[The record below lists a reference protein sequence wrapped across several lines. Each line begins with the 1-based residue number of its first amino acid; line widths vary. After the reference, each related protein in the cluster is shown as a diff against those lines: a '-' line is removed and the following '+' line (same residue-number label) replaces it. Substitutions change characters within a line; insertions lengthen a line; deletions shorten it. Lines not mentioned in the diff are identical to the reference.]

1 MSGSDKN
8 NGGTI
13 GEPLVLEF
21 DNNRLLPGLYGEHGK
36 HLSRIEQTLDVSLAN
51 RGNQV
56 YVSGPAENCARA
68 EQVLGALYAHLERG
82 AEVTGGDVDGA
93 LRLSLGLSLSD
104 SRQTDDAATGADKNT
119 NGKSSAGKSNGKANG
134 KSNGKGMD
142 KRANAKKLYGG
153 VALRTQRREVL
164 PRSATQADYIKAL
177 LENELV
183 VGLGPAGTGKTY
195 LAVAAAATML
205 VEGKVDRIILSR
217 PAVEAGE
224 NLGFL
229 PGDMRD
235 KVDPYLRP
243 LYDALYDMLPG
254 PQVTRS
260 LESGEIEIAPLAFMR
275 GRTLSNSFVILD
287 ESQNATPMQMKMFL
301 TRMGENSRMVI
312 TGDPSQIDLPFGAK
326 SGLKDAME
334 ILPKVRGVDIIRFG
348 EEDVVRHDMVTRIVK
363 AYNRRDATLPAGS
376 RDGDRNGA
384 RKRRSSA
391 DEKPAEKQEEK
402 TND

>member
-8 NGGTI
+8 LTEHEGLI

-21 DNNRLLPGLYGEHGK
+21 DNNRLLPELYGEHGK

-56 YVSGPAENCARA
+56 FVSGQAENCARA
-68 EQVLGALYAHLERG
+68 EQVLTALYAHLERG

-93 LRLSLGLSLSD
+93 LRLSLGSGGQAGQASAQ
-104 SRQTDDAATGADKNT
+104 S
-119 NGKSSAGKSNGKANG
+119 NGKSKAESSGKNNG
-134 KSNGKGMD
+134 KSNGKG
-142 KRANAKKLYGG
+142 KKLYGG

-164 PRSATQADYIKAL
+164 PRSATQADYIQAL
-177 LENELV
+177 LKNELV

-326 SGLKDAME
+326 SGLRDAME

-363 AYNRRDATLPAGS
+363 AYNRRDAKLPDAKQ
-376 RDGDRNGA
+376 DK
-384 RKRRSSA
+384 KRQKRVDKA
-391 DEKPAEKQEEK
+391 DEKEAHG
-402 TND
+402 DD

>member
-8 NGGTI
+8 LTGQGALI

-21 DNNRLLPGLYGEHGK
+21 DNNRLLPELYGEHGK

-56 YVSGPAENCARA
+56 FVSGQAENCARA
-68 EQVLGALYAHLERG
+68 EQVLTALYAHLERG

-93 LRLSLGLSLSD
+93 LRLSLGSGAVLGGD
-104 SRQTDDAATGADKNT
+104 RAAA
-119 NGKSSAGKSNGKANG
+119 SGKSNGKTAHKNNG
-134 KSNGKGMD
+134 NSNGKGTHQS
-142 KRANAKKLYGG
+142 NAKGKKLYGG

-164 PRSATQADYIKAL
+164 PRSATQADYIQAL
-177 LENELV
+177 LKNELV
-183 VGLGPAGTGKTY
+183 IGLGPAGTGKTY

-326 SGLKDAME
+326 SGLRDAME

-348 EEDVVRHDMVTRIVK
+348 EEDVVRHDLVTRIVK
-363 AYNRRDATLPAGS
+363 AYNRRDAKLPSGKQDKKS
-376 RDGDRNGA
+376 QKRN
-384 RKRRSSA
+384 
-391 DEKPAEKQEEK
+391 EKQDEQESHG
-402 TND
+402 DD